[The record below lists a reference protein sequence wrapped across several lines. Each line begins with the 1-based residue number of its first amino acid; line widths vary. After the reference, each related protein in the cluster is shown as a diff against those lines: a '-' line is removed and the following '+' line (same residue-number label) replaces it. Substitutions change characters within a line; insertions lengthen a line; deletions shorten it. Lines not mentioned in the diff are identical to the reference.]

1 MRPLKREHV
10 REAVR
15 EGWAASITKRGHIRL
30 VHPSGAVIF
39 TGSTPS
45 DHRVPVKL
53 AADLRRALR
62 KIERNPTSLN
72 AVQPD
77 RKGK

>member
-1 MRPLKREHV
+1 MSSPLRRDHV
-10 REAVR
+10 RQATAA
-15 EGWAASITKRGHIRL
+15 GWSASITKRGHIRL

-39 TGSTPS
+39 TGSTPA

-62 KIERNPTSLN
+62 KIERNPTS
-72 AVQPD
+72 
-77 RKGK
+77 